1 MIEPAHV
8 QISIARQCDLVG
20 LARSTWYE
28 EPAATESNENLLLM
42 RWLDEQYT
50 KTPFYGIR
58 RMKVW
63 LEREKHVVVNRKRV
77 SRLLRLMGL
86 EAIYPKPRLSQSAPE
101 HTKYPYLLRNLRID
115 KPGQV
120 WCSDITYIRLTA
132 GFVYLVA
139 VLDWF
144 SRYIVSWE
152 LSNTLDESFCVSALE
167 RALRHGRPEI
177 FNTDQGS
184 QFTGDAF
191 TSTLKAAQVRISMD
205 GVGRCLDN
213 VFVERF
219 WRTLKYEE
227 VYLKDY
233 TNVPVAMTGL
243 SAFMPFYNDV
253 RPHQSLGYLTPAEVH
268 FGQDRPLATASAGS
282 HVN

>member
-1 MIEPAHV
+1 M
-8 QISIARQCDLVG
+8 
-20 LARSTWYE
+20 
-28 EPAATESNENLLLM
+28 TESVENLQLM

-50 KTPFYGIR
+50 HTPFYGVR

-63 LEREKHVVVNRKRV
+63 LEREKHVLVNRKRV
-77 SRLLRLMGL
+77 ARLLRLMGL
-86 EAIYPKPRLSQSAPE
+86 EAIYPKPRLSQPGAG
-101 HTKYPYLLRNLRID
+101 HVIYPYLLRNLKID
-115 KPGQV
+115 RPGQV

-152 LSNTLDESFCVSALE
+152 LSNTLDDSFCVSALE
-167 RALRHGRPEI
+167 RALRHGRPDI

-184 QFTGDAF
+184 QYTGAAF
-191 TSTLKAAQVRISMD
+191 TSTLKAANVQISMD
-205 GVGRCLDN
+205 GVRRCLDN

-233 TNVPVAMTGL
+233 TNVPVALANLG
-243 SAFMPFYNDV
+243 SFMPFYNNV

-268 FGQDRPLATASAGS
+268 FGR
-282 HVN
+282 N